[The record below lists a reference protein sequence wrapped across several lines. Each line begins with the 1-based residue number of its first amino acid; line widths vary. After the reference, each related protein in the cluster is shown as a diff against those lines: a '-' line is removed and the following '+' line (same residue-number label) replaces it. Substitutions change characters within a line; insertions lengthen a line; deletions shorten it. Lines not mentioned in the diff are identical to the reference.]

1 MNERK
6 PRAHGKRKTK
16 ALPSS
21 VEVQSDLRLRKRLA
35 EAQATNGME
44 SGNEEERF
52 RSTTRE
58 TSRSARRRVNKKRVR
73 AEADGQNTSEE
84 ESASNDGTW
93 PSSQLRDG
101 NADYGDLWDEE
112 SLLTAPPR
120 VRACSRCLCF

>member
-1 MNERK
+1 VNERK
-6 PRAHGKRKTK
+6 PRAHRKRKTK

-21 VEVQSDLRLRKRLA
+21 VEVQSDLRLRKRVLA
-35 EAQATNGME
+35 EAQTSNGME

-73 AEADGQNTSEE
+73 GETDGQNTSEE
-84 ESASNDGTW
+84 ENASNDGTW

-120 VRACSRCLCF
+120 VRAGS